1 MANIISII
9 CRVKKNN
16 LIKYTGPLTRQK
28 KGGIKHI
35 SWRTVAAIIGAEMAV
50 RHRDS
55 ILEEENLRFEESIIE
70 GTCEE
75 VK

>member
-1 MANIISII
+1 MH
-9 CRVKKNN
+9 
-16 LIKYTGPLTRQK
+16 YHRQR

-35 SWRTVAAIIGAEMAV
+35 SWRAVAAIIGAEMAV

-55 ILEEENLRFEESIIE
+55 ILEEENLRFEESVVE

-75 VK
+75 I

>member
-1 MANIISII
+1 MNEK
-9 CRVKKNN
+9 RN
-16 LIKYTGPLTRQK
+16 LIKYTGPLTRQR

-35 SWRTVAAIIGAEMAV
+35 SWRAVAAIIGAEMAV

>member
-1 MANIISII
+1 M
-9 CRVKKNN
+9 KKDN
-16 LIKYTGPLTRQK
+16 LIKYTGPLTKQR

-55 ILEEENLRFEESIIE
+55 ILEEESVIE
-70 GTCEE
+70 GICEE
-75 VK
+75 IK

>member
-1 MANIISII
+1 MK
-9 CRVKKNN
+9 RD
-16 LIKYTGPLTRQK
+16 LIKYTGSLTREKPK
-28 KGGIKHI
+28 KGGETQI
-35 SWRTVAAIIGAEMAV
+35 SWRAVAAIIGAEMAV

-55 ILEEENLRFEESIIE
+55 ILEEENLRFEESVVE

>member
-1 MANIISII
+1 VS
-9 CRVKKNN
+9 KYN
-16 LIKYTGPLTRQK
+16 LIKYTGSLTREK
-28 KGGIKHI
+28 PKIGGVKGQI
-35 SWRTVAAIIGAEMAV
+35 SWRAMAAIIGAEMAV

>member
-1 MANIISII
+1 M
-9 CRVKKNN
+9 KHN
-16 LIKYTGPLTRQK
+16 LIKYTGQLTRQK

-35 SWRTVAAIIGAEMAV
+35 SWRAVAAIIGAEMAV

-55 ILEEENLRFEESIIE
+55 ILEDEYLRFEESVIE

-75 VK
+75 I

>member
-1 MANIISII
+1 MT
-9 CRVKKNN
+9 KHN
-16 LIKYTGPLTRQK
+16 LIKYIGSLTREKPK

-35 SWRTVAAIIGAEMAV
+35 SWRAVAAIIGAEIAV

-55 ILEEENLRFEESIIE
+55 IMEEENLRFKESAIE

-75 VK
+75 I